1 MSSASEKSR
10 FPVPVTILT
19 GFLGSGKTTLLN
31 HLLFSDHGLRVAVV
45 VNDFGKV
52 NIDAQMI
59 VGVDE
64 DEMVNLANGCICCT
78 IRDDLLSAMVRLLK
92 RPEPPEYIIIETSG
106 VSDPASVAMTFTLPE
121 LEPYMQLDSILTVI
135 DAEQGGDSLEDEM
148 FFLAM
153 QQVGVADIVILN
165 KVDLVDQKRLDHLK
179 KWVREIIPAAR
190 IIESTFGR
198 VPPEL
203 ILGVGLYAPERL
215 HQRAISDVHVHESGD
230 AHDHDHEDAHDHTL
244 VFETWTWR
252 TDQPIEYRALR
263 KAIERLPTTIYRV
276 KGFVNL
282 EDEPHERALLQ
293 VVGRRASLSFGAP
306 WKDEPKR
313 TELVFIAEHGGLN
326 REGLEVHMNAALQRG
341 GARVTDMSRLGS
353 RAMDW
358 LRGGK
363 K

>member
-1 MSSASEKSR
+1 MTAGSEKSR

-165 KVDLVDQKRLDHLK
+165 KVDLVEPPRLEHLK
-179 KWVREIIPAAR
+179 KWVREIIPKAR
-190 IIESTFGR
+190 IIESTFGK

-215 HQRAISDVHVHESGD
+215 HERAVSDVHVHEAGD
-230 AHDHDHEDAHDHTL
+230 SIDHDHAHDHSL
-244 VFETWTWR
+244 VFETYTWR
-252 TDQPIEYRALR
+252 SDQPIEYRALR
-263 KAIERLPTTIYRV
+263 KVIERLPTTIYRV
-276 KGFVNL
+276 KGIVNL
-282 EDEPHERALLQ
+282 EDEPNERAILQ
-293 VVGRRASLSFGAP
+293 VVGRRANLGFGAP
-306 WKDEPKR
+306 WGSEPKR
-313 TELVFIAEHGGLN
+313 TELVFIAEHGGLD
-326 REGLEVHMNAALQRG
+326 RALLEDQMNAAFHPS
-341 GARVTDMSRLGS
+341 GARVVDMGKLGS